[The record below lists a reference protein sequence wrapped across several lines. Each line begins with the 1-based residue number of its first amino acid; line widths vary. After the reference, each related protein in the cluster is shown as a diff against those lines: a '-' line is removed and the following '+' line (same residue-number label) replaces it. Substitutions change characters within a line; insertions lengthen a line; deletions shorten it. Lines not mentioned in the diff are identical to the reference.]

1 MSVFRSD
8 KNIYVQIIDD
18 NIGKTLVSA
27 STLEKK
33 IKTKIKKTT
42 NKEAA
47 NEVGILIAEK
57 AKEKGIE
64 FINISPLRSDIP
76 KFTDAKWLQIRP
88 NSDTALMLGLAH
100 SLVIENL
107 HDKNFLSAK
116 KMDENFHF
124 QISP

>member
-1 MSVFRSD
+1 MNLTTKNNRKKRIRFKIKKNSHNRPRMSIFRSD

-57 AKEKGIE
+57 AKEKGIKKVIFDRGSYHYHGRVKSLAEGARKAGLE
-64 FINISPLRSDIP
+64 F
-76 KFTDAKWLQIRP
+76 
-88 NSDTALMLGLAH
+88 
-100 SLVIENL
+100 
-107 HDKNFLSAK
+107 
-116 KMDENFHF
+116 
-124 QISP
+124 